1 VKHVRITNRGNSH
14 GGSNSAGFGFV
25 TFQKES
31 EARKALESKEGIYY
45 NNLQLNVEEKKTR
58 GDRDRPPRNDNFRQQ
73 NGNYKQRDGQRRGG
87 GGDYNQR
94 DNQGQGQR
102 QQGRQSYGQDGRR
115 GDRGGRKY

>member
-1 VKHVRITNRGNSH
+1 MRITNRGNSH

-58 GDRDRPPRNDNFRQQ
+58 VSHSCRFFFREIVKIMKQTIPRKSDNSTNCQ
-73 NGNYKQRDGQRRGG
+73 NYKIRTP
-87 GGDYNQR
+87 
-94 DNQGQGQR
+94 
-102 QQGRQSYGQDGRR
+102 QSTLS
-115 GDRGGRKY
+115 K